1 MPTTGSGGCVAAR
14 VEERSLRTSSRT
26 FSATDS
32 NPRATFARI
41 ASASTA
47 GGEGSA
53 NEARV
58 RPEDSSE
65 SRREGDAPIASPGGG
80 APTPP
85 PGAAGFRSA
94 PIDAARSSGGD
105 ATAELASSE
114 TDPARPAAAFSFL
127 FFSSSTSFF
136 SVPAA
141 PPAASS
147 SATGLSVTAGRFPRI
162 ARGVVLRRAALAP
175 PPGAARLRRSALR
188 ASTLDARAR
197 RRSGSSDR
205 PRGRPPSATADR
217 ARGTTRGTTVA
228 RRSRPCDETKTRREG
243 RCGGGSARRAGV
255 RAGGTRAVEERA
267 AGPARSKE
275 HLGTRD
281 GMEYRARSLASGARP
296 GREDGSR
303 GGRVPRD
310 APR

>member
-1 MPTTGSGGCVAAR
+1 VPTTGSGGCVAAR

-58 RPEDSSE
+58 RLEDSSE

-85 PGAAGFRSA
+85 PGAVGFRSA

-136 SVPAA
+136 SFPAA

-197 RRSGSSDR
+197 RRGSSDR

-243 RCGGGSARRAGV
+243 RCGRGGQRGARGFAL
-255 RAGGTRAVEERA
+255 GGTRAVEERA